1 MPVAADPRLEVW
13 TEGDRTRIVFA
24 ASLDAAEAA
33 VTLLL
38 EQWTLRGLAKET
50 LFKLGLV
57 LREALTNAV
66 AHGSA
71 RPARKTVCVE
81 TRLEPGR
88 AVIAVSDQG
97 PGFDWRKRLPTCDTP
112 PDPTCATG
120 RGLCIMR
127 LYATD
132 VRYNEPGNAL
142 TLTVSWQE
150 ESPMKNSA
158 VASGPSVVAANA
170 QAFKDKCL
178 AALSNEP
185 GALTVDCQQL
195 EQIDS
200 VGIGVL
206 IQAHNSAAKS
216 GGALTLVGVSDDIVS
231 LLRAMRLDKHFHIN
245 P

>member
-1 MPVAADPRLEVW
+1 MMDTPLQVW
-13 TEGDRTRIVFA
+13 TEGNRSRIVVPA
-24 ASLDAAEAA
+24 TLDAAEAA
-33 VTLLL
+33 VGLLR
-38 EQWTLRGLAKET
+38 ERWTRLGLSKET

-57 LREALTNAV
+57 LREALINAV
-66 AHGSA
+66 THGSA
-71 RPARKTVCVE
+71 GDPSKRVSVHTLTGSGGATI
-81 TRLEPGR
+81 T
-88 AVIAVSDQG
+88 VSDQG
-97 PGFDWRKRLPTCDTP
+97 PGFDWRARLPDCDTP

-127 LYATD
+127 LYATSM
-132 VRYNEPGNAL
+132 RYNEPGNAL

-170 QAFKDKCL
+170 QVFKDKCL
-178 AALSNEP
+178 EALSTDP
-185 GALTVDCQQL
+185 ASLTVDCREL

-206 IQAHNSAAKS
+206 IQAHNSASRS
-216 GGALTLVGVSDDIVS
+216 GGALTLVDVSDDILS

>member
-1 MPVAADPRLEVW
+1 MEDMPDSPLQVW
-13 TEGDRTRIVFA
+13 TEGDRTRIVA
-24 ASLDAAEAA
+24 PATLDAAESA
-33 VTLLL
+33 VSMLR
-38 EQWTLRGLAKET
+38 EQWTRKGLTKET

-57 LREALTNAV
+57 LREALINAV
-66 AHGSA
+66 THGGACDPSK
-71 RPARKTVCVE
+71 RVKVE
-81 TRLEPGR
+81 TLMGP
-88 AVIAVSDQG
+88 AWASITVSDQG
-97 PGFDWRKRLPTCDTP
+97 PGFDWRKRLPASGAP

-127 LYATD
+127 LYATSM
-132 VRYNEPGNAL
+132 RFNEPGNAL

-150 ESPMKNSA
+150 DSPMKNSA
-158 VASGPSVVAANA
+158 VTSGPSVVAANA
-170 QAFKDKCL
+170 QSFKDKCL
-178 AALSNEP
+178 EALSKSP
-185 GALTVDCQQL
+185 GALTVDCQEL

-216 GGALTLVGVSDDIVS
+216 GEGLTLVNVSDDIVS